1 MALADRWD
9 TVIAACEIAAVARIL
24 PTLVELG
31 WTSPSV
37 LAAQRPRWSTL
48 DLNDEET
55 SMLQIPL
62 TTWLEPHQAGPP
74 DDLRRDLP
82 TINPSTGG
90 SQHRLE
96 ILPGGHLGEKQL
108 APTQQQSQNL
118 GDDSQGLAHAS
129 VATDPS
135 THRTSWGLP
144 QSGRVQVRQAVL
156 QCSPAR
162 TRRSPR

>member
-90 SQHRLE
+90 SLKRALE
-96 ILPGGHLGEKQL
+96 SAQARNP
-108 APTQQQSQNL
+108 
-118 GDDSQGLAHAS
+118 
-129 VATDPS
+129 
-135 THRTSWGLP
+135 
-144 QSGRVQVRQAVL
+144 SGRAFGREAT
-156 QCSPAR
+156 R
-162 TRRSPR
+162 TNTTAESKPGRR